1 MAIEVG
7 CFSATKLTNGTINC
21 SRCVPLSEVATTPRT
36 ELDFHSTIG
45 VIQRLLVGK
54 PELQIA
60 GKGPSTS
67 PNQEN
72 SKAAFPINVRAVFLE
87 LRAAPIALHD
97 KNRTKRFSRLLIV
110 VEKVRRERRWTSAG
124 ATRARKLVQGQPF
137 AGGHRPVRSAH
148 WRIRFLSEKVAC
160 RAAHTRQYPMG

>member
-60 GKGPSTS
+60 GKGGLLVPVALILRWKLLGSTFGQIELILWPSS
-67 PNQEN
+67 
-72 SKAAFPINVRAVFLE
+72 ILLMGLE
-87 LRAAPIALHD
+87 
-97 KNRTKRFSRLLIV
+97 
-110 VEKVRRERRWTSAG
+110 
-124 ATRARKLVQGQPF
+124 GQ
-137 AGGHRPVRSAH
+137 RSAF
-148 WRIRFLSEKVAC
+148 IITLSYAMVIVANIVFYC
-160 RAAHTRQYPMG
+160 